1 MALVKTGLAGHGAA
15 WFAHKQTAGKGQR
28 GKSWQ
33 SNSGEN
39 IILSVLLDMSWLPVS
54 EQFCLS
60 MAISLAVRQFLA
72 QYCPEDLTIKWP
84 NDIYWRDRKAAGIL
98 VENVIKGNIWQWAVV
113 GIGININQVIF
124 DSALPN
130 PVSLK
135 QITGKS
141 YEVVELARDLC
152 TFLEQSFALLKSQL
166 SPDRLLAEYNSRLYK
181 RLELVNFREGNR
193 EFSAKIFGV
202 DEKGKL
208 ILDPSAPKSYM
219 FGELEWL
226 H

>member
-54 EQFCLS
+54 QQFRLS
-60 MAISLAVRQFLA
+60 MAISLAVRQFLS

-113 GIGININQVIF
+113 GVGININQVIF
-124 DSALPN
+124 DPGLPN

-141 YEVVELARDLC
+141 YQVVELARNLC
-152 TFLEQSFALLKSQL
+152 TFLEQSFSQLKSQQ
-166 SPDRLLAEYNSRLYK
+166 SQDSLLVEYNSRLYK
-181 RLELVNFREGNR
+181 RLELVNFRDGNR
-193 EFSAKIFGV
+193 KFSAKISGV